1 MNQFHK
7 ILAILIF
14 LSFVF
19 CGCKKNNNPD
29 PSKFSIVGKWTFS
42 SDSLNTFISTK
53 LIQSMALPVTSSD
66 YEQFN
71 SDGTGLISVGGI
83 TANFTYNRSNGNS
96 VSISEPEQMV
106 GGMSIPGTGV
116 TATIKKLT
124 NSELYLYVESVGY
137 NNGITYTYAQSEHF
151 VKN

>member
-1 MNQFHK
+1 
-7 ILAILIF
+7 
-14 LSFVF
+14 
-19 CGCKKNNNPD
+19 
-29 PSKFSIVGKWTFS
+29 
-42 SDSLNTFISTK
+42 
-53 LIQSMALPVTSSD
+53 MALPVTSSD